1 MVKKKTDYVQDMRN
15 VSNVVMGG
23 AMVGN
28 MMPLMSNP
36 SPDNI
41 QNAAQGAVGLA
52 VVGGMTNIGFNML
65 EKQNKKQKKS
75 KYRATSFG
83 ELW

>member
-1 MVKKKTDYVQDMRN
+1 MAKKKQSATEDLRSVAN
-15 VSNVVMGG
+15 VAMGG

-36 SPDNI
+36 SAGNI
-41 QNAAQGAVGLA
+41 QNATQGAVGLA
-52 VVGGMTNIGFNML
+52 VVGGMTNVAFNML
-65 EKQNKKQKKS
+65 DKQTKKQKKS